1 MIGGVLGSGE
11 FTTAFPSRLRAG
23 DLVEIRI
30 PKGKDNL
37 RLVFFNANAGQYVEF
52 PKLGDGG
59 THIQFQAKVIDVQG
73 NSVTVQLPLGSPGLD
88 PDKFFW
94 GQRINGSW
102 LPQFNLKFGSTQTP
116 DIPGQM
122 PAGFLDDGGD
132 VSPAI
137 QLRYRNSISMELLEF
152 LNSRWIRF
160 HIL

>member
-1 MIGGVLGSGE
+1 MISICKQGNPADDWGSFWFRANSQQRFPLVLG
-11 FTTAFPSRLRAG
+11 AG

-52 PKLGDGG
+52 PRLGEGNSYSISG
-59 THIQFQAKVIDVQG
+59 KVIDVQG

-88 PDKFFW
+88 PDKFL
-94 GQRINGSW
+94 GQRINGAAASVQLEVW
-102 LPQFNLKFGSTQTP
+102 FNSDP

-132 VSPAI
+132 VSPATA
-137 QLRYRNSISMELLEF
+137 
-152 LNSRWIRF
+152 
-160 HIL
+160 